1 MGISTTKKTRIST
14 PKNCSLIILRVFK
27 DRQSAADPPLALFGL
42 SPFWWMNG

>member
-27 DRQSAADPPLALFGL
+27 DRQSAADASLALFRF
-42 SPFWWMNG
+42 SPFRWMNG